1 MQSNDIIGLDNT
13 RHYCSHFQVLS
24 SQFVFMFGSG
34 FGVRRSAFGIRYRAR
49 SKALNRKSEH

>member
-24 SQFVFMFGSG
+24 SQFAFMFGSGSG
-34 FGVRRSAFGIRYRAR
+34 FGVRRSAFDIELAR
-49 SKALNRKSEH
+49 RL